1 MAAGC
6 PRDHRPKFGNLFVNT
21 ALLRLETFDGGGD
34 DIRSQRVR
42 HSIQLSISN
51 VTYFWLTPNDSQRL
65 CGSSNGLALS

>member
-42 HSIQLSISN
+42 HSISTLH
-51 VTYFWLTPNDSQRL
+51 LQRNL
-65 CGSSNGLALS
+65 FLAHA